1 MTAAARWFLIGL
13 VGMAGLACLYWS
25 GSKGGWLLML
35 MLGLVALLRLPFNQR
50 LKVVLVTGVL
60 LVGLAGFFWRYAGF
74 FQKGATSVSA
84 RFDYWRA
91 AVQTAKDKP
100 LFGTGPGTFAIAYQK
115 IKRPESEMARLVHND
130 YLEQASDSGLVGF
143 CWRYRADRLPRR
155 RAPPDRARRLP
166 CGSRQSGMACSARP
180 GGARGLADIRGLAW
194 GTGVGAAGFRRVW
207 TLYSGPGV
215 DGLCLAGVAVGEGTN
230 DGIHSTSP
238 SQTRLVSESHG
249 MKILFLNGPNLNLLG
264 QREPE
269 VYGRTT
275 LADIEAKVRAR
286 AKELKVAVEF
296 RQSNQEGELVDWI
309 QQARGKFDV
318 IVLNAAA
325 YTHTSV
331 ALRDAIAA
339 AGVPTIE
346 IHLSNIHAREEFRH
360 KSLIAPVCRGQIL
373 GFGANSYVLA
383 VEAAM
388 T

>member
-1 MTAAARWFLIGL
+1 
-13 VGMAGLACLYWS
+13 
-25 GSKGGWLLML
+25 
-35 MLGLVALLRLPFNQR
+35 
-50 LKVVLVTGVL
+50 
-60 LVGLAGFFWRYAGF
+60 
-74 FQKGATSVSA
+74 
-84 RFDYWRA
+84 
-91 AVQTAKDKP
+91 
-100 LFGTGPGTFAIAYQK
+100 
-115 IKRPESEMARLVHND
+115 
-130 YLEQASDSGLVGF
+130 
-143 CWRYRADRLPRR
+143 
-155 RAPPDRARRLP
+155 
-166 CGSRQSGMACSARP
+166 
-180 GGARGLADIRGLAW
+180 
-194 GTGVGAAGFRRVW
+194 
-207 TLYSGPGV
+207 
-215 DGLCLAGVAVGEGTN
+215 
-230 DGIHSTSP
+230 
-238 SQTRLVSESHG
+238 

-286 AKELKVAVEF
+286 AKELKASVEF

-360 KSLIAPVCRGQIL
+360 KSLIAPVCRGQIV

-383 VEAAM
+383 VDAAISLRRAVRPARGHSCPQRHPNRNKARTM
-388 T
+388 LPLWFNTLLRTRMSARRCISDHHESTRIPSRPC